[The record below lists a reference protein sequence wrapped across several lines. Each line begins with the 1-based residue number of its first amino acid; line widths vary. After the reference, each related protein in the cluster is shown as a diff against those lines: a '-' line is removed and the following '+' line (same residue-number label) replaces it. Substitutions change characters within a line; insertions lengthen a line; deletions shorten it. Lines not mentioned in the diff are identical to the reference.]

1 MLRENIHVVV
11 AGRCAENTGFPERW
25 AEVASCSEMHRRDS
39 AMEPLLEC
47 GSGAAPPPKPSP
59 ASKEAS
65 FKNHA
70 RRDQFIRSV
79 SCTSTSSSLS
89 SWSSLSPSSSPPP
102 APRCSCRSPC
112 AGSHGR
118 RSEVSVPFRGPVA
131 NALSRQR
138 NHEPCVWT
146 SNGRVTAQLGMNP
159 GESRRN
165 DDNNNNKSSVH
176 FPWANARAGETSR
189 SLLANSKTKLPSV
202 VLTKAIG
209 AATQCSQVQ
218 RSGPTNNL
226 SVDAVVGQATADPS
240 EPDDTFVSSFSF
252 IRESLRVPQPATGRG
267 DLIAGKGAICGLM
280 AGERPP
286 RRTEGRCTGGPEP
299 SCRST
304 PHRSQSVSSASSC
317 DVSSVLSD
325 GGASESE
332 PDGAPCG
339 RRDTDTGL
347 GSAGSSDAGSLTA
360 LSSSPSSPS
369 SSSPSSFE
377 PTSRW
382 ELLLETHKHVLQQC
396 AETNSSRLQLIMR
409 VSELKRQQMVA
420 AGQDDFEAAEQ
431 VSKQLEETQAQLALL
446 RFQIPSGNVELAAA
460 LRSVVFSTSCVSAGK
475 SQDELWRDPCFK
487 IQQKKKALQ
496 ERISELRRSLS
507 ELEEEE
513 RRVGVALEERDRNGV
528 VAAVAAADDRCGRGS
543 PLTPDLLDTL
553 EDSLRWL
560 LASLATPGEVERLRE
575 QEKALALSV
584 KELST
589 KVAACQLEVTALR
602 QKISDAE
609 MQLRV
614 LTENKAAAVAER
626 DFALARRLVEE
637 GRRLAEEGDM
647 ARWRL
652 QALQGP
658 RGTTGTRATGG
669 ASHNELERFR
679 QQHREARAGLETL
692 TAQHEQKLR
701 GQAMAHSKVLQ
712 DFMNRCRNPFV
723 TRVWEAD
730 LQACS
735 VILQSLAIDHDGE
748 DDMGQGGV
756 TAKGADG
763 TKVTVE
769 ETEVPAEKISQPESV
784 WLDREMAKETLCFT
798 ENGLPVNPCEV
809 VSDHPNALPRQ
820 LSDDVIQEQCES
832 ISNRLLCLE
841 EQLQHALDTRDQRL
855 AHILLAWLLQCT
867 YYRNET

>member
-1 MLRENIHVVV
+1 
-11 AGRCAENTGFPERW
+11 
-25 AEVASCSEMHRRDS
+25 MHRGRS

-47 GSGAAPPPKPSP
+47 GSGAAPPPQPSP

-65 FKNHA
+65 YTNHA
-70 RRDQFIRSV
+70 RRDKFVRSV
-79 SCTSTSSSLS
+79 SCASTSSSLS
-89 SWSSLSPSSSPPP
+89 SWSSLSSSSSPPP
-102 APRCSCRSPC
+102 APRCGCRSPC
-112 AGSHGR
+112 AGAGPHGR
-118 RSEVSVPFRGPVA
+118 RSEVSVPVRGESRDQRNPLRGPVA
-131 NALSRQR
+131 NAPSRQR
-138 NHEPCVWT
+138 NREPCVWT
-146 SNGRVTAQLGMNP
+146 SNGRVTAQLGTNP
-159 GESRRN
+159 GESRCN
-165 DDNNNNKSSVH
+165 DDNNNHKSSVH
-176 FPWANARAGETSR
+176 FPWANASAAGETSR
-189 SLLANSKTKLPSV
+189 SLLADSKTKLPSV

-209 AATQCSQVQ
+209 ATTQCPRVQ
-218 RSGPTNNL
+218 RSGPTNNA

-267 DLIAGKGAICGLM
+267 DLIAGKGAIFGPV

-286 RRTEGRCTGGPEP
+286 RRTEGRCTGGSEP

-304 PHRSQSVSSASSC
+304 PHRSHSVSSASSC

-360 LSSSPSSPS
+360 PSSPS
-369 SSSPSSFE
+369 SSSPSSYE
-377 PTSRW
+377 PASRW
-382 ELLLETHKHVLQQC
+382 ELLLETHKHVLRQC

-409 VSELKRQQMVA
+409 VRELKRQQMVA

-431 VSKQLEETQAQLALL
+431 VSKRLEETQAQLALL
-446 RFQIPSGNVELAAA
+446 SFQIPSGNVELAAA
-460 LRSVVFSTSCVSAGK
+460 LRSVVFSASCVSAGK

-513 RRVGVALEERDRNGV
+513 RRVGVALDERDRNGV
-528 VAAVAAADDRCGRGS
+528 AVADDRCGRGS
-543 PLTPDLLDTL
+543 PLTPDLLGTL

-575 QEKALALSV
+575 QEKTLALSV

-589 KVAACQLEVTALR
+589 KVAACQLEVAALG

-609 MQLRV
+609 TQLRV
-614 LTENKAAAVAER
+614 LTENKASAVAER

-701 GQAMAHSKVLQ
+701 DQAMAHSKVLQ
-712 DFMNRCRNPFV
+712 DFMNRCKNPFV

-735 VILQSLAIDHDGE
+735 VILQSLAIDRHGE
-748 DDMGQGGV
+748 DDLGQGGV
-756 TAKGADG
+756 TAEGADG

-769 ETEVPAEKISQPESV
+769 ATEVPAEKISQPESV
-784 WLDREMAKETLCFT
+784 WLDRETAKETLCFT

-855 AHILLAWLLQCT
+855 AQRLQEEITEVKGTLQSMLSLLEEEEPEDEAEQEEWT
-867 YYRNET
+867 DWE